1 MVRVDLSYN
10 TTDVNWYHQT
20 QTQNNLFVTQQ
31 QKNPYICNQKIKIHY
46 NICCADQETC
56 IKINVDRYHAGHQLE
71 KNKKT

>member
-1 MVRVDLSYN
+1 MRRVAPK
-10 TTDVNWYHQT
+10 T

-31 QKNPYICNQKIKIHY
+31 KNPYISNQKIKIHY

-71 KNKKT
+71 KKKQ